1 MPRWPFWLLD
11 STLLKFQRSK
21 SKLAWACRPPCISSI
36 ILERDY
42 LVVVCIFVQFSFNF
56 AKFDT
61 KAPGRLRHYNWGHGF
76 LWLTIEFTLFS
87 SNLYSFFVERA
98 SSTSKK
104 YHQPKLSFHLSY
116 SLSSIPRSV
125 APLAVILKN
134 LVCFFWKVQ
143 FQEGFCKF
151 VGAMVCRGFTNWVE
165 VIFLVW
171 NKSYT
176 MVKWVL
182 YGSTK

>member
-1 MPRWPFWLLD
+1 MPWWPFWLLD

-76 LWLTIEFTLFS
+76 LWLTIESPLFS
-87 SNLYSFFVERA
+87 NNLYSFFVERA

-171 NKSYT
+171 NKMHS
-176 MVKWVL
+176 
-182 YGSTK
+182 